1 MPRKKEHVETE
12 LKFTCPN
19 SACGLVFSKP
29 LKVKNL
35 CVENS
40 EIYDAC
46 PRCLTVITID
56 GTPPLEETKPS
67 FSLGVSENAQ
77 KVPNTGK
84 KKVEPQPRVHCS
96 HRFGYLSE
104 RPRNDTIPDECVVCE
119 NIVKCMLKAVTG

>member
-12 LKFTCPN
+12 QKFTCPN
-19 SACGLVFSKP
+19 SACGLVFAKP

-46 PRCLTVITID
+46 PRCLTIITIG
-56 GTPPLEETKPS
+56 GTSPLVETKPS
-67 FSLGVSENAQ
+67 FSPGVSENEQ
-77 KVPNTGK
+77 NVPNTGK
-84 KKVEPQPRVHCS
+84 KKVEPQPGVHCS